1 MGKSVADNFSEC
13 SSLVKTIIL
22 KVVSLNLFTGY
33 QTDIF
38 TEICRENGIFVS
50 KRLKIY
56 EKEAWN
62 GQFFKQFGSISKFWK
77 FFLRKKINQLEG
89 QTMPGDLLGAQEGV

>member
-62 GQFFKQFGSISKFWK
+62 GQFFKQFGSISKFWN
-77 FFLRKKINQLEG
+77 INQVED
-89 QTMPGDLLGAQEGV
+89 QTRQGDLLGAQEGV